1 MTQIVLEAGVFC
13 RWHVRGS
20 HDFETEAIVRLG
32 ELTYCVGGFET
43 ANMHETAPA
52 DPVLVA
58 QVAESVI
65 HYSGIRKGH
74 SYPRGI
80 GRERARSE
88 RRRSKVHV
96 DGASV
101 PKVPAQRCLR

>member
-1 MTQIVLEAGVFC
+1 M
-13 RWHVRGS
+13 
-20 HDFETEAIVRLG
+20 RLG
-32 ELTYCVGGFET
+32 ELTNCVGGFET

-88 RRRSKVHV
+88 RRRSKDVHV
-96 DGASV
+96 DGASLPPHLV
-101 PKVPAQRCLR
+101 SIHTSLVLDVKIRAPRLMLSEAQHC